1 MKTGVILLGVAAVH
15 ALLSKGVALGMIL
28 LLFWIKGKQLGFDSE
43 KWDDYA
49 LNLPE
54 SKAER
59 MLLGVCGAAIAASTL
74 VSYLLLCAMK
84 LKYAVVLAAL
94 LLVCSIGTFVHR
106 WRGERGKRLLAE
118 KYAAIRRGILGEREQ
133 QNG

>member
-43 KWDDYA
+43 KWDEYA

-54 SKAER
+54 RKAER
-59 MLLGVCGAAIAASTL
+59 ILLGVCCAAIAVSTL
-74 VSYLLLCAMK
+74 VSYLLLRAMK

-94 LLVCSIGTFVHR
+94 LLVCSIGAFVHR
-106 WRGERGKRLLAE
+106 WRGEGGKRLLAE
-118 KYAAIRRGILGEREQ
+118 KYAAIRRAILGEREQ

>member
-1 MKTGVILLGVAAVH
+1 MKAGVILLGVAAVH
-15 ALLSKGVALGMIL
+15 ALLNKALALSMIL

-43 KWDDYA
+43 KWDEYA

-59 MLLGVCGAAIAASTL
+59 MLLGVCGAAMAASAL
-74 VSYLLLCAMK
+74 VSYLLLRAMK
-84 LKYAVVLAAL
+84 LKYAAALAAL
-94 LLVCSIGTFVHR
+94 LLVCSMVTFVHR

-118 KYAAIRRGILGEREQ
+118 KYAAIRRVILGEREQ

>member
-1 MKTGVILLGVAAVH
+1 MKAGVILLGVAAVH
-15 ALLSKGVALGMIL
+15 ALLNKALALGMIL

-43 KWDDYA
+43 KWDEYA

-59 MLLGVCGAAIAASTL
+59 MLLGVCGAAMAASAL
-74 VSYLLLCAMK
+74 VSYLLLRAMK
-84 LKYAVVLAAL
+84 LKYAAALAAL
-94 LLVCSIGTFVHR
+94 LLVCSMVTFVHR

-118 KYAAIRRGILGEREQ
+118 KYAAIRRVILGEREQ

>member
-1 MKTGVILLGVAAVH
+1 MKAGVILLGVAAVH
-15 ALLSKGVALGMIL
+15 ALLNKALALSMIL

-43 KWDDYA
+43 KWDEYA

-59 MLLGVCGAAIAASTL
+59 MLLGVCGAAMAASAL
-74 VSYLLLCAMK
+74 VSYLLLRAMK
-84 LKYAVVLAAL
+84 LKYAAALAAL
-94 LLVCSIGTFVHR
+94 LLVCSMVKFVHR

-118 KYAAIRRGILGEREQ
+118 KYAAIRRVILGEREQ

>member
-1 MKTGVILLGVAAVH
+1 VKTGMILLGVAAVH

-28 LLFWIKGKQLGFDSE
+28 LLFWIKGKQFGFDSE

-59 MLLGVCGAAIAASTL
+59 ILLGVCGAAIATSTV
-74 VSYLLLCAMK
+74 VSYLLLRAMK
-84 LKYAVVLAAL
+84 LKYAALLAAF
-94 LLVCSIGTFVHR
+94 LLVCSIGTFVYR
-106 WRGERGKRLLAE
+106 WRGESGKRLLAE
-118 KYAAIRRGILGEREQ
+118 KYAAIRRSILGEREQ